1 TSTSLRLKRKPS
13 GSHPPNSSCSIRGWP
28 RWSHVA
34 TRRLPAFTDMGPAWR
49 TNCGRARAGL
59 LMARVFCDSSL
70 HPARGERRPDHG
82 DRMANCR
89 QPPQRAQVH
98 RSPFRRGQETASRNA
113 YRHGLTLSIG
123 SLMLLTGV
131 YLSCPNPATPWRRC
145 RHKSLTEPLKPS
157 DGCCQNWASWTDTST
172 SLLRGEIELNLV
184 ETSTIFGCRWQN
196 EANFSRSVQWLENR
210 ANFWLT
216 QSPRIRARVGGS
228 STLPGVAYVEP
239 PSPWKP
245 HQGRSI

>member
-1 TSTSLRLKRKPS
+1 
-13 GSHPPNSSCSIRGWP
+13 
-28 RWSHVA
+28 
-34 TRRLPAFTDMGPAWR
+34 
-49 TNCGRARAGL
+49 
-59 LMARVFCDSSL
+59 
-70 HPARGERRPDHG
+70 
-82 DRMANCR
+82 
-89 QPPQRAQVH
+89 
-98 RSPFRRGQETASRNA
+98 
-113 YRHGLTLSIG
+113 
-123 SLMLLTGV
+123 MLLTGV

-172 SLLRGEIELNLV
+172 ALLRGEIELNLV

-196 EANFSRSVQWLENR
+196 EANFSRSDQWLENR

-239 PSPWKP
+239 LALGNLIRDEAYEAAVQRSKRKTGNHEPHSDRCRERKGRADRRTRTPSGPIGTRIGACA
-245 HQGRSI
+245 QSNRTSEGA